1 MEGLNLWGICIFVIP
16 LTLIITVGPVAVLVY
31 EIISFI
37 KRINKNR
44 RLIRKF

>member
-1 MEGLNLWGICIFVIP
+1 MEGFNWWGICIFVIP
-16 LTLIITVGPVAVLVY
+16 VTLIITVGPVTVLVY

-44 RLIRKF
+44 RFRR